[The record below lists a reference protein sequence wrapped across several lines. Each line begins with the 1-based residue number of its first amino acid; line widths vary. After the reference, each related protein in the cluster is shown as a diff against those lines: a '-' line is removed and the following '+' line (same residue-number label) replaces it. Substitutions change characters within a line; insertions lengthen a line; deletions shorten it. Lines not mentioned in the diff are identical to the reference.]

1 MMCLEQVHK
10 KRTTVAP
17 ERDKATEESREMRN
31 KGLHNMKEIRRHKFR
46 KELLV
51 IQISSEYEWSLIQI
65 LHWKLIESLPFVT
78 EEVNFSEYV
87 TESTA

>member
-51 IQISSEYEWSLIQI
+51 I
-65 LHWKLIESLPFVT
+65 
-78 EEVNFSEYV
+78 
-87 TESTA
+87 